1 MLSGIIVNQADD
13 WITSLVP
20 ALGDQPLKEGRDLGD
35 VIGWALNTSLSG
47 PGKEGCDCLWGN
59 LSDCPD
65 SDGIQKLKK
74 RAESETWR
82 SNVAIVSGGKTFEV
96 LCKESNEGPA

>member
-1 MLSGIIVNQADD
+1 VNQADD

-20 ALGDQPLKEGRDLGD
+20 TLGDQPLKEGRDLGD
-35 VIGWALNTSLSG
+35 VIGRALNARLPG
-47 PGKEGCDCLWGN
+47 PGKEVCDRFWGN

-82 SNVAIVSGGKTFEV
+82 SNIAIVTGGETVEV
-96 LCKESNEGPA
+96 LCEESYEGPA